1 MNEQNRPNPA
11 RRRRRKPRRPKWV
24 KNKLTYTL
32 WRNWPLIRFVILCLL
47 ALTLLCSAV
56 SCTVSAIGGLF
67 KGDGSKNDPPAVSG
81 PADTTPPETTVP
93 PETEPEP
100 DELMRQADFLAA
112 GYDYDR
118 AIAMLSSSSK
128 ASSAEVQER
137 IAQYQADSQKLV
149 KWHDMQNMRS
159 GKTASAVTTSPP

>member
-24 KNKLTYTL
+24 KNNFTYQL

-47 ALTLLCSAV
+47 ALTLALSAV
-56 SCTVSAIGGLF
+56 SCTVNAIGGLF
-67 KGDGSKNDPPAVSG
+67 KGDSPAESTPAASG

-112 GYDYDR
+112 GYDYEG
-118 AIAMLSSSSK
+118 AAQLLSSSS
-128 ASSAEVQER
+128 
-137 IAQYQADSQKLV
+137 Y
-149 KWHDMQNMRS
+149 
-159 GKTASAVTTSPP
+159 